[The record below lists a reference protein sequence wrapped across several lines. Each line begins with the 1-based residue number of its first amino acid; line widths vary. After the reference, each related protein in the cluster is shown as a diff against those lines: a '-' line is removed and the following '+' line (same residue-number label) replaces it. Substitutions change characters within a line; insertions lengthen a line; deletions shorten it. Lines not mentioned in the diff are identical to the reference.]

1 MARSNHALITGA
13 GDTPVG
19 RLPEHNCMSLQAEAA
34 RAAIADSGL
43 RISEIDGVLAA
54 FSLTRPH
61 LMLAS
66 VFCEYMGLKPSFTT
80 AVQSGGAT
88 ACTAIMIAAS
98 LVESGVCKNV
108 LVVTGDNRLTGLPPG
123 GAVAMLAQV

>member
-13 GDTPVG
+13 SDTPVG
-19 RLPEHNCMSLQAEAA
+19 RLPEHNSMSLQAEAA

-43 RISEIDGVLAA
+43 RISEIDGVLAG

-66 VFCEYMGLKPSFTT
+66 VFCEYMGLKPAFTT
-80 AVQSGGAT
+80 AVQSGGST
-88 ACTAIMIAAS
+88 ACAAIMIAAA
-98 LVESGVCKNV
+98 LVQAGTCRNV
-108 LVVTGDNRLTGLPPG
+108 
-123 GAVAMLAQV
+123 